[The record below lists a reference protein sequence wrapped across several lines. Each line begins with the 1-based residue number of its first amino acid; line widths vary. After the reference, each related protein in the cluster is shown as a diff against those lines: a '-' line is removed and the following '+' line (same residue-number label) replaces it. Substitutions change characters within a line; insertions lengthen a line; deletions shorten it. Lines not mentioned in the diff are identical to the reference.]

1 MDLITEDFYDIMC
14 DFARDDGTILQKVN
28 STSLKTWSSSVFG
41 TDGTYMDGK
50 IVEKINNDMRA
61 HLNINMTIADTIV
74 DLNIIGKNNTDVI
87 KYKVCLTLIL
97 ATYLHFMKTRFRM
110 SWRSPL
116 VLHVYL
122 TDAKKKFPISATSEL
137 GPLNVNTGYTVGNEI
152 VIYRKEELVKVL
164 IHELTHYVG
173 LDDISVPGDIERQ
186 IQDHFNV
193 TNSVYLREA
202 ITEFWACTI
211 NIAYYSI
218 LDLEL
223 GREKSKTIFK
233 RRFINN
239 LIEETKFCEEQAR
252 RVGHRIGYCK
262 GKHHT
267 EKTHVIS
274 YYVIKYIMLHHWNR
288 YIILYKQPE
297 NKRAFL
303 DQLISDLGTIKKIMC
318 ERTPHFKTSLKMTSL
333 DVLKKCNMKTI

>member
-1 MDLITEDFYDIMC
+1 MDLVTEDFYDIMC
-14 DFARDDGTILQKVN
+14 KFSRDDGSILQKVN
-28 STSLKTWSSSVFG
+28 STSLKTWSSSFFG

-50 IVEKINNDMRA
+50 IVEKINKDMRA

-74 DLNIIGKNNTDVI
+74 DLNIIGKSNTDVT

-97 ATYLHFMKTRFRM
+97 ATYLHFMKTRFQM

-173 LDDISVPGDIERQ
+173 LDDISVPGAIEKQ

-202 ITEFWACTI
+202 ITEFWACTM

-218 LDLEL
+218 LDLKL
-223 GREKSKTIFK
+223 GRDKSKAIFK
-233 RRFINN
+233 RRFVNH
-239 LIEETKFCEEQAR
+239 LIKETKFCEEQAR
-252 RVGHRIGYCK
+252 RVAHRIGYCEDRQ
-262 GKHHT
+262 HT

-274 YYVIKYIMLHHWNR
+274 YYVIKYIMLHNWNR
-288 YIILYKQPE
+288 YIILYKQPDD
-297 NKRAFL
+297 KHAFL
-303 DQLISDLGTIKKIMC
+303 AQLISDLGTIKKIMC
-318 ERTPHFKTSLKMTSL
+318 GIKSVSKTSLKMTSL
-333 DVLKKCNMKTI
+333 DVLKKRSMKTI